1 MNWKMQRSWWSKQFN
16 SYWICTICEIIFLV
30 GGPWKVLKNG
40 CIFCMN
46 PECFDGIVF
55 LSEIIVNRI
64 LMISIVINTIIN
76 ILLLFV
82 IIIIIIIIIIVIII
96 IIIIIIIIVVITIIS
111 ISTVFFFFPFSSFE
125 FNFVRLIFV
134 TLCRQSVKSIGQ
146 KRLPSMV
153 PSQFLFKRLKPL
165 QIISFEH

>member
-1 MNWKMQRSWWSKQFN
+1 
-16 SYWICTICEIIFLV
+16 
-30 GGPWKVLKNG
+30 
-40 CIFCMN
+40 MN

-82 IIIIIIIIIIVIII
+82 IIIIIIIVVVIII
-96 IIIIIIIIVVITIIS
+96 IIIIIVITIIS
-111 ISTVFFFFPFSSFE
+111 ISTGFFFPFSSFE